1 MFKNLIR
8 GAVFGGA
15 CSMSL
20 TAWGQEVATTAA
32 TTDATLPRSEV
43 ASGLM
48 IQARMQ
54 TQANPLSVGSGS
66 SFLVGYRG
74 PSYGLGLGL
83 GMLRLGANIEG
94 DKTSASLVFAMPTA
108 IVDVW
113 ESADGRARAN
123 VIGGLGYGQGTVK
136 SQYESCDVDCETVEA
151 KQKASLIPLMLG
163 LGGDYFL
170 SRNFALGAEAG
181 FQGALVFGIKSVND
195 GDSTKFDGGGNLQL
209 AYGVIRATFVIGN

>member
-1 MFKNLIR
+1 
-8 GAVFGGA
+8 
-15 CSMSL
+15 MSH
-20 TAWGQEVATTAA
+20 TAWGQEAEATAA
-32 TTDATLPRSEV
+32 TPEATPPPSEV

-54 TQANPLSVGSGS
+54 TQANPLSMGSGS

-74 PSYGLGLGL
+74 PSYAVGLGL
-83 GMLRLGANIEG
+83 GMLRLGANFDG

-113 ESADGRARAN
+113 KSADGRARAN
-123 VIGGLGYGQGTVK
+123 VIGGLGYGQGTVR
-136 SQYESCDVDCETVEA
+136 SEYESCDFEDSCETVEN

-181 FQGALVFGIKSVND
+181 FQGAFVFGIKSVND
-195 GDSTKFDGGGNLQL
+195 GDSTDIDGGGNLQL
-209 AYGVIRATFVIGN
+209 AYGVVRATFVIGN